1 MGVLIRT
8 DRLELRS
15 LDEDGARAVLRGR
28 PPDGVLWAEGYPL
41 PSTLEAAALV
51 IGAEPRARWLDPFVS
66 FQILRR
72 DQPCVI
78 GDCGFGSPPDSDG
91 AVDIRWQLVERLH
104 GRGFEG
110 EALEADP
117 VRLHPRR
124 GRVRAGDG
132 ARGRLRRPPGARARG
147 DDGGRRGRRARLLRG
162 VTHNA
167 ARSCVTGG

>member
-1 MGVLIRT
+1 MGVVIRT

-41 PSTLEAAALV
+41 SSSLEAAALV
-51 IGAEPRARWLDPFVS
+51 IGGEPRARWLDPFIS

-91 AVDIRWQLVERLH
+91 AVDIRWQLVDRLH
-104 GRGFEG
+104 GRGLES
-110 EALEADP
+110 EALEALIGFAFTRDE
-117 VRLHPRR
+117 VVC
-124 GRVRAGDG
+124 VRATARVGDFG
-132 ARGRLRRPPGARARG
+132 ARRMLERAG
-147 DDGGRRGRRARLLRG
+147 MMAVGEDAEH
-162 VTHNA
+162 VHFEA
-167 ARSCVTGG
+167 